1 MLTPD
6 TINSLFELLGGF
18 FVLGHC
24 RAVVRDK
31 AVSGVCI
38 TSIVY
43 FTSWGCWNLF
53 YYPFLGQSLSF
64 YGAAFLV
71 LTNAAYIGMLLYYRK
86 PRA

>member
-1 MLTPD
+1 MLTLD

-24 RAVVRDK
+24 RAVIRDK
-31 AVSGVCI
+31 AVSSVCI

-43 FTSWGCWNLF
+43 FTSWSCWNLF

-64 YGAAFLV
+64 YGAAFLL
-71 LTNAAYIGMLLYYRK
+71 LTNAVYIGMLLYYRK
-86 PRA
+86 PMA